1 MSRGREDFS
10 PVFFDLDGTLADSA
24 GGIIA
29 SLEHAMSACGLDAAT
44 IDWQRHIGP
53 PLPQMLAATMPDLA
67 PAVRAEIVS
76 AFRAHYAVSG
86 MFMTTAFPGI
96 AEVLQLLSARG
107 RSLYVVTNKPQ
118 DPAEAILRHLG
129 LDRFVSRVVGGDPTG
144 KVTKPDR
151 AAALVAEERLQGGV
165 FVGDGLDDLHA
176 AERIAARFILAGWGY
191 GPSVLQGRS
200 GQTDVCSTPDEL
212 LGLLNVRR
220 QK

>member
-1 MSRGREDFS
+1 MSRGREDFL

-29 SLEHAMSACGLDAAT
+29 SLEHAMSACGLDAAV

-165 FVGDGLDDLHA
+165 FVGDGLDDLHT
-176 AERIAARFILAGWGY
+176 AERIAARFVLAGWGY
-191 GPSVLQGRS
+191 GTATVRASAPHAELVAQ
-200 GQTDVCSTPDEL
+200 PDDL
-212 LGLLNVRR
+212 LRVIE
-220 QK
+220 QAD